1 MRLGS
6 KSADEFIQILNK
18 KNEIIQ
24 QDLLTKI
31 IELTKTVD
39 VKVMMGDS
47 TITEQK
53 TFDPQKINNY
63 LEKIN
68 EKLIDWSLQDVSIT
82 NNEDLRRIFTKFEI
96 TEGNYLI
103 SGHISLQF
111 HVLLFYKPIQRVID
125 CQKELAEIVDK
136 TKNKETELSNNSDQ
150 HVLDKLKEMG
160 YKDFDHQKLFEI
172 FYENEEFSKK
182 VYEEIEKDAGE
193 EFKKLTEKKNELF
206 KELDSL
212 LVETYQ
218 TSSVLID
225 DARLVAGEEGCLC
238 TLDIEFIKN
247 DNREGL
253 FDPRKMSNT
262 VKENIVKKLENLEVI
277 QEATLSDLMAFD
289 ADEDGYK
296 YLKAQAKKLGVKVA
310 IASGDKSTY
319 WDMGYDSLTYTGK
332 KDAILKLAAVSGHDQ
347 DICPGDEDC
356 GGYTLEESDIKSTLP
371 KKVKLY
377 EGMSVA
383 DKFKALMQ

>member
-24 QDLLTKI
+24 QDILTKI

-125 CQKELAEIVDK
+125 CQKELAEIVDT
-136 TKNKETELSNNSDQ
+136 TKNKETELSDNSDQ
-150 HVLDKLKEMG
+150 FVLNL
-160 YKDFDHQKLFEI
+160 
-172 FYENEEFSKK
+172 
-182 VYEEIEKDAGE
+182 
-193 EFKKLTEKKNELF
+193 
-206 KELDSL
+206 SL
-212 LVETYQ
+212 
-218 TSSVLID
+218 
-225 DARLVAGEEGCLC
+225 
-238 TLDIEFIKN
+238 
-247 DNREGL
+247 
-253 FDPRKMSNT
+253 
-262 VKENIVKKLENLEVI
+262 I
-277 QEATLSDLMAFD
+277 Q
-289 ADEDGYK
+289 
-296 YLKAQAKKLGVKVA
+296 
-310 IASGDKSTY
+310 I
-319 WDMGYDSLTYTGK
+319 
-332 KDAILKLAAVSGHDQ
+332 
-347 DICPGDEDC
+347 
-356 GGYTLEESDIKSTLP
+356 
-371 KKVKLY
+371 
-377 EGMSVA
+377 
-383 DKFKALMQ
+383 

>member
-125 CQKELAEIVDK
+125 CQKELAEIVDT
-136 TKNKETELSNNSDQ
+136 TKNKETELSDNSDQ
-150 HVLDKLKEMG
+150 FVLNKLKDMG
-160 YKDFDHQKLFEI
+160 YKDFDHQKLFEV
-172 FYENEEFSKK
+172 FYDDEEFSKK
-182 VYEEIEKDAGE
+182 IYAEIEKETGE
-193 EFKKLTEKKNELF
+193 EFKRLIEKKKELF

-225 DARLVAGEEGCLC
+225 DTRLVSGEEGCLC

-247 DNREGL
+247 SNREGL

-262 VKENIVKKLENLEVI
+262 VKENILQKLDNLQTI
-277 QEATLSDLMAFD
+277 
-289 ADEDGYK
+289 
-296 YLKAQAKKLGVKVA
+296 
-310 IASGDKSTY
+310 
-319 WDMGYDSLTYTGK
+319 
-332 KDAILKLAAVSGHDQ
+332 
-347 DICPGDEDC
+347 
-356 GGYTLEESDIKSTLP
+356 IKN
-371 KKVKLY
+371 
-377 EGMSVA
+377 
-383 DKFKALMQ
+383 

>member
-125 CQKELAEIVDK
+125 CQKELAEIVDT
-136 TKNKETELSNNSDQ
+136 TKNKETELSDNSDQ
-150 HVLDKLKEMG
+150 FVLNKLKDMG
-160 YKDFDHQKLFEI
+160 YKDFDHQKLFEV
-172 FYENEEFSKK
+172 FYDDEEFSKK
-182 VYEEIEKDAGE
+182 IYAEIEKETGE
-193 EFKKLTEKKNELF
+193 EFKRLTEKKKELF

-225 DARLVAGEEGCLC
+225 DTRLVSGEEGCLC

-247 DNREGL
+247 NNREGL

-262 VKENIVKKLENLEVI
+262 VKENILKKLDNLE
-277 QEATLSDLMAFD
+277 
-289 ADEDGYK
+289 
-296 YLKAQAKKLGVKVA
+296 KK
-310 IASGDKSTY
+310 
-319 WDMGYDSLTYTGK
+319 K
-332 KDAILKLAAVSGHDQ
+332 KN
-347 DICPGDEDC
+347 
-356 GGYTLEESDIKSTLP
+356 
-371 KKVKLY
+371 
-377 EGMSVA
+377 
-383 DKFKALMQ
+383 